1 MEHTH
6 LKTALII
13 GAGPA
18 GLSTAYQ
25 LLKNSD
31 IKVII
36 IEKDVV
42 VGGIAKTINFKG
54 NLIDIGPHRYFS
66 KSDVVNDFWRT
77 ILDED
82 NFTKVNRLT
91 RIFYLKKFFNYP
103 IGLSFG
109 LMINLGPWR
118 MIKIAFSYIKSQIK
132 PIKPEKSLA
141 DFYINRFGREL
152 YQTFFKDYTHKVW
165 GVPCEQI
172 PADWGKQRVK
182 GLSIKTVLVHAIF
195 SLFKKKRKNTETS
208 LVEQFNYPKYGSGQM
223 YQTLA
228 DKLVKMGA
236 EIRLNCQ
243 LVGVDLRDSEDLL
256 EGVTV
261 RDSKTGDLSTI
272 KADYVISSMPIKDL
286 VASFQ
291 GNVSVD
297 MKEIASGLV
306 YRDYILVALLFKEMS
321 VDNRVLP
328 DNWIYIQEKDIK
340 MGRLDIINNFSL
352 FMLKDPNNVCLGA
365 EYFCNE
371 ADDFWKKDDEEIKD
385 FAVGELE
392 KMKMIDRTNFLDFM
406 IIRQKKAYPAYFG
419 SYIHFDKL
427 KNYLNQFQ
435 NLYLVGRNGMHK
447 YNNMDHSILAG
458 FAAAE
463 AILSGG
469 SKEMIWSINTE
480 EEYHEER
487 KREK

>member
-1 MEHTH
+1 
-6 LKTALII
+6 
-13 GAGPA
+13 
-18 GLSTAYQ
+18 
-25 LLKNSD
+25 
-31 IKVII
+31 
-36 IEKDVV
+36 
-42 VGGIAKTINFKG
+42 
-54 NLIDIGPHRYFS
+54 
-66 KSDVVNDFWRT
+66 
-77 ILDED
+77 
-82 NFTKVNRLT
+82 
-91 RIFYLKKFFNYP
+91 
-103 IGLSFG
+103 
-109 LMINLGPWR
+109 
-118 MIKIAFSYIKSQIK
+118 
-132 PIKPEKSLA
+132 
-141 DFYINRFGREL
+141 
-152 YQTFFKDYTHKVW
+152 
-165 GVPCEQI
+165 
-172 PADWGKQRVK
+172 
-182 GLSIKTVLVHAIF
+182 
-195 SLFKKKRKNTETS
+195 
-208 LVEQFNYPKYGSGQM
+208 
-223 YQTLA
+223 
-228 DKLVKMGA
+228 
-236 EIRLNCQ
+236 
-243 LVGVDLRDSEDLL
+243 
-256 EGVTV
+256 
-261 RDSKTGDLSTI
+261 
-272 KADYVISSMPIKDL
+272 MPIKDL